1 MKKYFIML
9 AMLFAMNVSVFAED
23 NNSSEIEIVKRYD
36 IQVNTK
42 KLGEC
47 LNLTTDQY
55 DAVGTI
61 VNELSNDLLFAAV
74 ECSNSSRDMVTKNAI
89 DKNIKNMSYILNQE
103 QYRKY
108 LMVLN
113 ATVRNRN
120 INVIE

>member
-1 MKKYFIML
+1 M
-9 AMLFAMNVSVFAED
+9 
-23 NNSSEIEIVKRYD
+23 
-36 IQVNTK
+36 
-42 KLGEC
+42 
-47 LNLTTDQY
+47 NLTTDQY

-89 DKNIKNMSYILNQE
+89 DKNIKNMSYVLNQE

-113 ATVRNRN
+113 ATIRNRN

>member
-89 DKNIKNMSYILNQE
+89 DKNIKNMSYVLNQE

-120 INVIE
+120 INIIE